1 MEAGFSCVPVSSGV
15 GELLLFTEISKVR
28 KGVRI
33 PNEVNEIHHNFEF
46 WWNSNLIF
54 QKWPNGRNNALPGKG
69 GKQFSHS
76 ALEHA
81 LL

>member
-46 WWNSNLIF
+46 WWNSKVA
-54 QKWPNGRNNALPGKG
+54 KWS
-69 GKQFSHS
+69 Q
-76 ALEHA
+76 
-81 LL
+81 